1 MRRRYSWLRSLLTCA
16 SPMTFALLCACNAFS
31 LHQPRAIARKQ
42 RFDVPLVNAIL
53 SWPQHRL
60 LDGLVGGDFVRNGGT
75 VRHDAL
81 AIARAILADNPRIDA
96 VTALYLAVVTERSA
110 RASALPP
117 LFLAATLLQESAYDP
132 FALSSSGAIGIGQFM
147 PGTAAEVGLDP
158 FDPYASI
165 GASARLLG
173 RYVARYKNASS
184 ATVVGSPYALALAA
198 YNAGPGAV
206 LAYHGVPPYAE
217 TKQYIALIRYRWD
230 RMRAYERRG
239 RILLRL

>member
-1 MRRRYSWLRSLLTCA
+1 MHRRYSWLRSLLARATPIA
-16 SPMTFALLCACNAFS
+16 LTLLCACSAFS
-31 LHQPRAIARKQ
+31 LHRPQPRARIH

-53 SWPQHRL
+53 SWPRNRL
-60 LDGLVGGDFVRNGGT
+60 LHGLAGGDLVRNGGP
-75 VRHDAL
+75 VRHDSL

-96 VTALYLAVVTERSA
+96 VAALYLAISTQRAA
-110 RASALPP
+110 RENALPP

-132 FALSSSGAIGIGQFM
+132 YALSSSGAIGIGQFM

-165 GASARLLG
+165 RASARLLG
-173 RYVARYKNASS
+173 GYVAQYRMKGVGAP
-184 ATVVGSPYALALAA
+184 VGSPYALALAA

-206 LAYHGVPPYAE
+206 LAYRGVPPYAE
-217 TKQYIALIRYRWD
+217 TVQYIALIRYRWEK
-230 RMRAYERRG
+230 MRAYERRG

>member
-1 MRRRYSWLRSLLTCA
+1 M
-16 SPMTFALLCACNAFS
+16 
-31 LHQPRAIARKQ
+31 H
-42 RFDVPLVNAIL
+42 RFDVPFVNAIL
-53 SWPQHRL
+53 SWPRHRL
-60 LDGLVGGDFVRNGGT
+60 LHGLAGGDLVRNGGT
-75 VRHDAL
+75 VRRDSL

-96 VTALYLAVVTERSA
+96 VAALYLAISTQRAA
-110 RASALPP
+110 RENALPP

-165 GASARLLG
+165 RASAQLLG
-173 RYVARYKNASS
+173 GYVDRYRMKGFGAP
-184 ATVVGSPYALALAA
+184 VGSPYALALAA

-206 LAYHGVPPYAE
+206 LAYRGIPPYAE
-217 TKQYIALIRYRWD
+217 TVQYIALIRYRWD
-230 RMRAYERRG
+230 KMRAYERRG

>member
-1 MRRRYSWLRSLLTCA
+1 MRRRNPWLRSLLARAT
-16 SPMTFALLCACNAFS
+16 SMMVALLCACSAFP
-31 LHQPRAIARKQ
+31 LHQPRTIAKKQ

-53 SWPQHRL
+53 SWPHHRL
-60 LDGLVGGDFVRNGGT
+60 LDGLAGADLVRNGGT

-96 VTALYLAVVTERSA
+96 NAALYLAFVTVRSA
-110 RASALPP
+110 RLRALPP

-132 FALSSSGAIGIGQFM
+132 YALSSSGAIGIGQFM

-173 RYVARYKNASS
+173 RYVARYKNANA

-217 TKQYIALIRYRWD
+217 TKQYIALIRYRWGK
-230 RMRAYERRG
+230 MRAYERRG